1 MDGTVIF
8 LLLFIA
14 IMLIWILANLA
25 RLNHNL
31 DALARMI
38 ALYFDRNDKQIEKR
52 G

>member
-25 RLNHNL
+25 RLNRNL
-31 DALARMI
+31 DALAGII
-38 ALYFDRNDKQIEKR
+38 ALYFDRNDKRIEKR